1 MLPRFVD
8 SSNRPSYCSPFH
20 LYLPV
25 SLSTNVHPSRLSV
38 FFNAIGFY
46 DISLFVSSIFI
57 QTYSAKQLLRN
68 LKNSKNW
75 ITFQVFFPREMGH
88 FRWPVKFSC
97 FNSST
102 SWGFFSSFETW
113 HPMSLQII
121 PSFFLEMREITIRLQ
136 LSEKIISGKYFVL
149 RERVYS
155 ILLVQSWFNIRLLI
169 GNFYEKT
176 TTMKER

>member
-1 MLPRFVD
+1 MCTRLGCPSFLARSDFTIFLSSALDRVVD
-8 SSNRPSYCSPFH
+8 
-20 LYLPV
+20 
-25 SLSTNVHPSRLSV
+25 
-38 FFNAIGFY
+38 FY
-46 DISLFVSSIFI
+46 PNIFCEA
-57 QTYSAKQLLRN
+57 TVAKFEKFQ
-68 LKNSKNW
+68 KNW
-75 ITFQVFFPREMGH
+75 ITFQMQLFFPREMGH

-102 SWGFFSSFETW
+102 SWGFFSSFESW

-121 PSFFLEMREITIRLQ
+121 PSFFLEMREIIRLQ

>member
-38 FFNAIGFY
+38 FFSAIGFY

-68 LKNSKNW
+68 LKNSRRIGLRFKCN
-75 ITFQVFFPREMGH
+75 F
-88 FRWPVKFSC
+88 
-97 FNSST
+97 
-102 SWGFFSSFETW
+102 
-113 HPMSLQII
+113 
-121 PSFFLEMREITIRLQ
+121 FFLEKWDISDDPWNFLASTARPLEDFSPVSKLGIRCHYK
-136 LSEKIISGKYFVL
+136 LSLPFFWKWERLRYVFNYRRKSYPENISSFANESI
-149 RERVYS
+149 RFYS
-155 ILLVQSWFNIRLLI
+155 YNLGLTF
-169 GNFYEKT
+169 GF
-176 TTMKER
+176 

>member
-1 MLPRFVD
+1 MCTRPGCPSFLARSDFTIFLSSALDRVVD
-8 SSNRPSYCSPFH
+8 
-20 LYLPV
+20 
-25 SLSTNVHPSRLSV
+25 
-38 FFNAIGFY
+38 FY
-46 DISLFVSSIFI
+46 PNIFCEA
-57 QTYSAKQLLRN
+57 TVAKFEKFQ
-68 LKNSKNW
+68 KNW
-75 ITFQVFFPREMGH
+75 ITFQMQLFFPREMGH

-136 LSEKIISGKYFVL
+136 LSEKIISGNDF
-149 RERVYS
+149 ENIWSFANES
-155 ILLVQSWFNIRLLI
+155 IRLLVQSWFNIRLLI

>member
-1 MLPRFVD
+1 MCTRPGCPSFLARSDFTIFLSSALDRVVD
-8 SSNRPSYCSPFH
+8 
-20 LYLPV
+20 
-25 SLSTNVHPSRLSV
+25 
-38 FFNAIGFY
+38 FY
-46 DISLFVSSIFI
+46 PNIFCEA
-57 QTYSAKQLLRN
+57 TVAKFEKFQ
-68 LKNSKNW
+68 KNW
-75 ITFQVFFPREMGH
+75 ITFQMQLFFPREMGH

-102 SWGFFSSFETW
+102 SWGFFSSFESW

-121 PSFFLEMREITIRLQ
+121 PSFFLEMREIIRLQ

>member
-1 MLPRFVD
+1 MCTRPGCPSFLARSDFTIFLSSALDRVVD
-8 SSNRPSYCSPFH
+8 
-20 LYLPV
+20 
-25 SLSTNVHPSRLSV
+25 
-38 FFNAIGFY
+38 FY
-46 DISLFVSSIFI
+46 PNIFCEA
-57 QTYSAKQLLRN
+57 TVAKFEKFQ
-68 LKNSKNW
+68 KNW
-75 ITFQVFFPREMGH
+75 ITFQMQLFFPREMGH

-102 SWGFFSSFETW
+102 SWGFFSSFESW

>member
-1 MLPRFVD
+1 MCTRLGCPSFLARSDFTIFLSSALDRVVD
-8 SSNRPSYCSPFH
+8 
-20 LYLPV
+20 
-25 SLSTNVHPSRLSV
+25 
-38 FFNAIGFY
+38 FY
-46 DISLFVSSIFI
+46 PNIFCEA
-57 QTYSAKQLLRN
+57 TVAKFEKFQ
-68 LKNSKNW
+68 KNW
-75 ITFQVFFPREMGH
+75 ITFQMQLFFPREMGH

-121 PSFFLEMREITIRLQ
+121 PSFFLEMREIIRLQ